1 MTGWKMTMIEP
12 TLDDL
17 LDDDIMTKVMRSS
30 GIDAAQLRARLSE
43 TARRRRADETQAD
56 GTMPVPP
63 PAVRASCIPT
73 VCCSA

>member
-17 LDDDIMTKVMRSS
+17 LDDEIMTKVMRSS

-43 TARRRRADETQAD
+43 TARRRRTDETPAD